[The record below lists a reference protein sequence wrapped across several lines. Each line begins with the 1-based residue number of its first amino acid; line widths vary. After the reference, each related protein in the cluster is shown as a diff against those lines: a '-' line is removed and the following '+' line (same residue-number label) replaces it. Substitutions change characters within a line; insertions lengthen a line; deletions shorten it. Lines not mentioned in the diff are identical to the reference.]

1 MASCK
6 FLLLIVIIIIIT
18 TIVKGQDSSNRN
30 VTLRSSIVA
39 NADSNST
46 WNSPSGEFA
55 FGFREVSP
63 GAFLLAI
70 WFNQLTDKT
79 LVWSANRDVPVPTG
93 STVQLSADGTLEL
106 IDPTRRR
113 VWASQTRPG
122 TVAYAAMLD
131 TGNLVLAS
139 NTSAILWQSFDSPTD
154 TLLPTQVLNRQSIL
168 YSSFSATNFSRGK
181 FKFTLQV
188 DGNLVLVT
196 RSYPSDEN
204 VNAYWSSDTRDTG
217 FQLIFN
223 DSGVINLIRQNGTI
237 LRPLFDSGSLAGQF
251 YQRLVLEHDGVLRH
265 YVYPQTPDSSPG
277 WSVRDFEPSNIC
289 RAVREDD
296 MGGGPCGFNS
306 VCSITAE
313 GRSTC
318 RCPSGYYPKG
328 GFSGC
333 APEFVQHRCNRQQAQ
348 DAQSFTFNEMSGVNW
363 PFKDYAIFR
372 DVEEAWCRQACL
384 SDCLCAL
391 VIFSNRVCFMK
402 PHPFSNGREEG
413 GKALI
418 KVRMNNTLTSNPD
431 TPAPGRES
439 SKSSSTTVTLSALLG
454 CSVLLFLVSSF
465 CFVFYLN
472 RTKSMM
478 AKSSRRRPAGVSTI
492 SSFSFKEV
500 EEATNGFN
508 EELGRGACSIV
519 YKGTLKDDGKVVA
532 VKKLHKIFEQAD
544 DEFKAEVSSI
554 SRTNHKNLVQLL
566 GYCDEGQN
574 RILVYEFMTNGSLAT
589 FLFQKSERPSW
600 YKRVEIAFAIARGI
614 CYLHEDCSV
623 PIIHCDIKPQNVLLD
638 ESFAPKIAD
647 FGLAKLLKA
656 DQTRTTTGIR
666 GTKGYV
672 APEWFRNMPITVKVD
687 VYSFGIMLLELMCCR
702 RSYEADVEDEGQAV
716 LADWAYDCY
725 QQGALDLLVAGDEE
739 ARSDM
744 KTLEI
749 YVKTAIWCIQEDPTL
764 RPHMNIVMHMLQ
776 GSIQV
781 PTPPDP
787 SAFVR

>member
-1 MASCK
+1 MASCRL
-6 FLLLIVIIIIIT
+6 LLLIINIIIIST
-18 TIVKGQDSSNRN
+18 TVKGQESSNRN
-30 VTLRSSIVA
+30 VTLGSSIVA
-39 NADSNST
+39 NSNST
-46 WNSPSGEFA
+46 WTSPSGEFA

-63 GAFLLAI
+63 GTFLLAV
-70 WFNQLTDKT
+70 WFDQIPDKT
-79 LVWSANRDVPVPTG
+79 LVWSANRDEPVPAG

-106 IDPTRRR
+106 VNQTGSQ
-113 VWASQTRPG
+113 VWAIPARPG

-131 TGNLVLAS
+131 NGNLVLAS
-139 NTSAILWQSFDSPTD
+139 NASAILWQSFDFSTD
-154 TLLPTQVLNRQSIL
+154 TLLPTQ
-168 YSSFSATNFSRGK
+168 A
-181 FKFTLQV
+181 

-204 VNAYWSSDTRDTG
+204 VNAYWSSDTRDAG

-223 DSGVINLIRQNGTI
+223 NSGVINLIRQNGTL
-237 LRPLFDSGSLAGQF
+237 LRPLFGSGSLAGQF

-265 YVYPQTPDSSPG
+265 YVYDDSLQPSG
-277 WSVRDFEPSNIC
+277 WSVRNFEPSNIC
-289 RAVREDD
+289 HAIREDD
-296 MGGGPCGFNS
+296 MGGGPCGFNAY
-306 VCSITAE
+306 CTIKPD

-318 RCPSGYYPKG
+318 HCPSGYYSRG

-333 APEFVQHRCNRQQAQ
+333 APEFVQHRCDLQQAQ
-348 DAQSFTFNEMSGVNW
+348 DAHSFTFNEMSGVNW

-372 DVEEAWCRQACL
+372 DVEEAWCRQSCI

-391 VIFSNRVCFMK
+391 VIYSGRVCWMK
-402 PHPFSNGREEG
+402 AHPFSNGREQEA
-413 GKALI
+413 KALI
-418 KVRMNNTLTSNPD
+418 KVRINNTFTSNPH
-431 TPAPGRES
+431 TPPSGRES
-439 SKSSSTTVTLSALLG
+439 SKRSSITVTILSALLG
-454 CSVLLFLVSSF
+454 CSVLLFLLLSF
-465 CFVFYLN
+465 FFVFYLK
-472 RTKSMM
+472 RGKTTMVEQR
-478 AKSSRRRPAGVSTI
+478 SRVQPAGVSTI

-500 EEATNGFN
+500 EEATDGFN

-519 YKGTLKDDGKVVA
+519 YRGTLKTDGKIVA
-532 VKKLHKIFEQAD
+532 VKKLHKVFEQAD

-589 FLFQKSERPSW
+589 FLFQKSVRPSW
-600 YKRVEIAFAIARGI
+600 HKRVQIAFAIARGI

-656 DQTRTTTGIR
+656 DQTRTMTGIR

-702 RSYEADVEDEGQAV
+702 RSYEADVEDEGEAV

-776 GSIQV
+776 GSMQV

-787 SAFVR
+787 TAFIH

>member
-1 MASCK
+1 MASCRM
-6 FLLLIVIIIIIT
+6 LLLIIIIISS
-18 TIVKGQDSSNRN
+18 TIVKGQESSNRN

-39 NADSNST
+39 NSDSNST
-46 WNSPSGEFA
+46 WTSPSGEFA

-70 WFNQLTDKT
+70 WFDQLTDKT
-79 LVWSANRDVPVPTG
+79 LVWSANRDEPVPAG
-93 STVQLSADGTLEL
+93 STVQLSADGALEL
-106 IDPTRRR
+106 VDQTGNR
-113 VWASQTRPG
+113 VWSSQARPG

-154 TLLPTQVLNRQSIL
+154 TLLPTQVLNRQSVL

-181 FKFTLQV
+181 FKFTLQA

-204 VNAYWSSDTRDTG
+204 VNTYWSSDTVQTG

-223 DSGVINLIRQNGTI
+223 NSGNINLIRQNGTI
-237 LRPLFDSGSLAGQF
+237 LRPLFNIGSLAGQF
-251 YQRLVLEHDGVLRH
+251 HQRLVLEHDGVLRH
-265 YVYPQTPDSSPG
+265 YVYPKSADSSPA
-277 WSVRDFEPSNIC
+277 WSVRNFEPSNIC
-289 RAVREDD
+289 RAIREDA

-306 VCSITAE
+306 YCSITVD
-313 GRSTC
+313 GRSSC
-318 RCPSGYYPKG
+318 HCPSGYYPRG

-333 APEFVQHRCNRQQAQ
+333 APEFVQHRCDHQQAQ

-372 DVEEAWCRQACL
+372 DVGEAWCRQSCL

-391 VIFSNRVCFMK
+391 VIYSNRVCFMK
-402 PHPFSNGREEG
+402 PQPFSNGREES

-418 KVRMNNTLTSNPD
+418 KVRMNNTLTSNPG
-431 TPAPGRES
+431 TTASGRES
-439 SKSSSTTVTLSALLG
+439 SSTTLTITLSVLLG
-454 CSVLLFLVSSF
+454 CAGLLFLLSSF
-465 CFVFYLN
+465 FFVFYLK

-478 AKSSRRRPAGVSTI
+478 VKRSHVRPAGVSMI

-500 EEATNGFN
+500 QEAANGFN

-519 YKGTLKDDGKVVA
+519 DRGTLKNDGKVVA
-532 VKKLHKIFEQAD
+532 VKKLNKILEQAD

-589 FLFQKSERPSW
+589 FLFQKSPRPSW
-600 YKRVEIAFAIARGI
+600 YTRVQIAFAIARGI

-638 ESFAPKIAD
+638 ETFAPKIAD

-656 DQTRTTTGIR
+656 DQTRTITGIR

-702 RSYEADVEDEGQAV
+702 RSYEPDVEDEGEAV

-725 QQGALDLLVAGDEE
+725 QQGALDLLVVGDEE

-776 GSIQV
+776 GSMQV

-787 SAFVR
+787 TAFIH